1 MENFW
6 LKIRKPI
13 LALAPMAGV
22 TDTAFRQMCKLGGAD
37 VLYTEFVST
46 DAIFYESKKTFSML
60 KFQPGEQPVV
70 CQIFGKNPEHFSKAA
85 KVIGEL
91 GFAGIDINFGCPA
104 TKVVKHGGGVTLMRN
119 LPLVHELVQA
129 ACEGA
134 SIPVS
139 VKIRASIR
147 KEGCASDRPEDQ
159 VSALDLVETIKG
171 LPVAAV
177 MIHGRSFE
185 QFFDGVLNTE
195 VIAEVKRVFPG
206 IVLANGGVHTP
217 EDAKALLDA
226 TGADGV
232 GIARGVWGRPWLFQQ
247 AKEFIESGKFHDF
260 TWEEKKSMILKHAHL
275 AFAAIGPHGLIE
287 LRKHLAWY
295 VKGLPNAAAL
305 RSQLVRITTLAD
317 VESTLL

>member
-6 LKIRKPI
+6 VKIPKPI

-22 TDTAFRQMCKLGGAD
+22 TDTAFRQMCKAGGAD

-46 DAIFYESKKTFSML
+46 DAIVHESKKTFSML

-70 CQIFGKNPEHFSKAA
+70 CQIFGKNPEHYFKAV
-85 KVIGEL
+85 KVLGEL

-104 TKVVKHGGGVTLMRN
+104 TKVVRHGGGVTLMRN
-119 LPLVHELVQA
+119 LPLVRELVQA

-134 SIPVS
+134 SVPISIKV
-139 VKIRASIR
+139 RASIR
-147 KEGCASDRPEDQ
+147 KEGCKTDEPENQ
-159 VSALDLVETIKG
+159 VNALDLVEKIKG

-185 QFFDGVLNTE
+185 QFFDGTPNIE
-195 VIAEVKRVFPG
+195 VIAQVKKAFPG
-206 IVLANGGVHTP
+206 TVLANGGVHTP

-232 GIARGVWGRPWLFQQ
+232 GIARGAWGRPWLFQEV
-247 AKEFIESGKFHDF
+247 KEYLKAGKYHEL
-260 TWEEKKSMILKHAHL
+260 TWDEKKIKIMEHAKIAL
-275 AFAAIGPHGLIE
+275 ESNGDHGLIE

-305 RSQLVRITTLAD
+305 RSKLVRVTTLAD
-317 VESTLL
+317 VESALL